1 MLVNMP
7 NLRKTQKIVLVIGL
21 IIVFYVLIY
30 PRTGYWSSS
39 SNMYVLI
46 WNDWIWE
53 VHGDYGRSI
62 FYKMMLVKIFI
73 VSIGT
78 VIALLIESLIF
89 SKKKDD

>member
-1 MLVNMP
+1 MR

-30 PRTGYWSSS
+30 PRTGYWDSGAG
-39 SNMYVLI
+39 MYVGI
-46 WNDWIWE
+46 RNDWIWE

-78 VIALLIESLIF
+78 VMALLIEGLYF
-89 SKKKDD
+89 LRKKMKDKME